1 MRLTK
6 TQSQELRRGQKELR
20 ESVKK
25 TANRLRQWQ
34 RLSLDDRNTW
44 VILSSLAQNLM
55 TGAAAGAQ
63 VRKLLTEGDESTK
76 RPRAR
81 RAA

>member
-6 TQSQELRRGQKELR
+6 MQAQFLRRGQKDLKET
-20 ESVKK
+20 VKK
-25 TANRLRQWQ
+25 TALRLRQWQ
-34 RLSLDDRNTW
+34 RMPLDDRNTW
-44 VILSSLAQNLM
+44 VVLNSLAQNLLA
-55 TGAAAGAQ
+55 GAAAGAH
-63 VRKLLTEGDESTK
+63 VRKLLTEGDDAMK